1 MIDYDKAIIELSR
14 LHLLDF
20 TEQTMPEFESTEF
33 HKAYYEV
40 LNLFAY
46 KKIKNLIITIPPQ
59 HGKSTGSTIQLP
71 AFILGRNPN
80 TKIAVGSYSSTFA
93 KKFNRQIQRLIDK
106 KDYHSIFPGTVL
118 NESNV
123 VTVSSN
129 YLRNSEEFEIVDSLG
144 SLKAVGRG
152 GPLTG
157 NAVDV
162 MIMDDLYKDARK
174 LTGCKKCRLGLVFFR
189 SYKKVA

>member
-1 MIDYDKAIIELSR
+1 MVDYDKAIIELSR

-20 TEQTMPEFESTEF
+20 TEQTMAEFEATEF

-71 AFILGRNPN
+71 AFILGRNPD

-93 KKFNRQIQRLIDK
+93 K
-106 KDYHSIFPGTVL
+106 
-118 NESNV
+118 
-123 VTVSSN
+123 
-129 YLRNSEEFEIVDSLG
+129 EI
-144 SLKAVGRG
+144 
-152 GPLTG
+152 
-157 NAVDV
+157 
-162 MIMDDLYKDARK
+162 
-174 LTGCKKCRLGLVFFR
+174 
-189 SYKKVA
+189 